1 MAAIFAYQCS
11 KCDQIHEGSPSFAFD
26 APAPYRRLSEQE
38 REEWAELSDE
48 LCVIAH
54 PEGTQY
60 YVRAI
65 LEVPIHGLD
74 EPFLWGIWVSASE
87 ASFHRYLDSFD
98 KPPEDPIFFGW
109 LSNLIAV
116 YPTQESRPADVHIQA
131 DGTRPRVVLHR
142 CDEGSDALVV
152 DQHEGI
158 SIARAQQLAEQSL
171 HGIEAEPGPST
182 GSSRTIFMH

>member
-11 KCDQIHEGSPSFAFD
+11 KCDEIHEGSPSFAFD
-26 APAPYRRLSEQE
+26 APAPYRRLNEQE
-38 REEWAELSDE
+38 REEWAELTED

-54 PEGTQY
+54 PKGTQY

-98 KPPEDPIFFGW
+98 KPP
-109 LSNLIAV
+109 
-116 YPTQESRPADVHIQA
+116 
-131 DGTRPRVVLHR
+131 
-142 CDEGSDALVV
+142 
-152 DQHEGI
+152 
-158 SIARAQQLAEQSL
+158 
-171 HGIEAEPGPST
+171 
-182 GSSRTIFMH
+182 